1 MTYLKAT
8 ENFYKE
14 MAETPEKGLCCTT
27 SPVWK
32 LPDLR
37 VPAKMLEMNY
47 GCGTTVHPRDL
58 DDGMKILYVGI
69 GGGMELLQ
77 FAYFLREK
85 GAVIGVDVVP
95 EMIQAAREN
104 FMQAERLN
112 PWFRHEFIR
121 LEMGNTL
128 SLPVHDETVDLAA
141 QNCLF
146 NILKEEELKRALAE
160 MYRVLKPHGKL
171 VLSDPI
177 APEEIPAHL
186 KEDERL
192 RAMCLSGALTY
203 RRYLQLL
210 VETGFGTIEVRAR
223 RPYRMLDRKR
233 YGLEEDILLESIEVA
248 AIKDPIPADGPC
260 IFTGCAAIYFGEEK
274 FFDDR
279 KGHVLSRDIPFSV
292 CDKTAKALK
301 SLERMDIHVTGSTF
315 FYDGGGCC

>member
-1 MTYLKAT
+1 
-8 ENFYKE
+8 
-14 MAETPEKGLCCTT
+14 MAETPGKGLCCTT

-58 DDGMKILYVGI
+58 DDSMKILYVGI

-95 EMIQAAREN
+95 EMIRAAKEN
-104 FMQAERLN
+104 FMEAERLN
-112 PWFRHEFIR
+112 PWFRHDFVR

-146 NILKEEELKRALAE
+146 NILKEEDLKRALAE

-177 APEEIPAHL
+177 APGEIPAHL
-186 KEDERL
+186 KEDDRL

-203 RRYLQLL
+203 DRYLQLL

-223 RPYRMLDRKR
+223 RPYRMLDTKR
-233 YGLEEDILLESIEVA
+233 YGLEENILLESIEVA

-260 IFTGCAAIYFGEEK
+260 IFTGCAAIYFGGEK

-301 SLERMDIHVTGSTF
+301 SLERADIHVTGPTF

>member
-1 MTYLKAT
+1 
-8 ENFYKE
+8 
-14 MAETPEKGLCCTT
+14 
-27 SPVWK
+27 
-32 LPDLR
+32 
-37 VPAKMLEMNY
+37 
-47 GCGTTVHPRDL
+47 
-58 DDGMKILYVGI
+58 
-69 GGGMELLQ
+69 ME
-77 FAYFLREK
+77 
-85 GAVIGVDVVP
+85 
-95 EMIQAAREN
+95 
-104 FMQAERLN
+104 AERLN
-112 PWFRHEFIR
+112 PWFRHDFVR

-146 NILKEEELKRALAE
+146 NILKEEDLKRALAE

-177 APEEIPAHL
+177 APGEIPAHL
-186 KEDERL
+186 KEDDRL

-203 RRYLQLL
+203 DRYLRLL

-223 RPYRMLDRKR
+223 RPYRMLDTKR
-233 YGLEEDILLESIEVA
+233 YGLEENILLESIEVA
-248 AIKDPIPADGPC
+248 AIKDPIPADGSC
-260 IFTGCAAIYFGEEK
+260 IFTGCAAIYFGGEK

-301 SLERMDIHVTGSTF
+301 SLERADIHVTGPTF

>member
-1 MTYLKAT
+1 
-8 ENFYKE
+8 
-14 MAETPEKGLCCTT
+14 MAETPEKGLCCAT

-37 VPAKMLEMNY
+37 VPPKMLEMNY

-85 GAVIGVDVVP
+85 GAVIGVDAVP
-95 EMIQAAREN
+95 EMIQAARKN
-104 FMQAERLN
+104 FLEAERLN
-112 PWFRHEFIR
+112 PWFHHEFIR
-121 LEMGNTL
+121 LERGNTL
-128 SLPVHDETVDLAA
+128 SLPLHDGTVDLAA

-146 NILKEEELKRALAE
+146 NILKEDDLKKALAE
-160 MYRVLKPHGKL
+160 MYRVLKPRGKL

-177 APEEIPAHL
+177 APGEIPGHL
-186 KEDERL
+186 REDERL

-203 RRYLQLL
+203 NRYLQLL

-223 RPYRMLDRKR
+223 RPYRILDKKR
-233 YGLEEDILLESIEVA
+233 YGVEKDILLESIEVA
-248 AIKDPIPADGPC
+248 AFKDPMPSDGPC
-260 IFTGCAAIYFGEEK
+260 VFTGCSAIYFGEEK

-301 SLERMDIHVTGSTF
+301 SLGRADIHVTGPTF

>member
-1 MTYLKAT
+1 
-8 ENFYKE
+8 

-37 VPAKMLEMNY
+37 VPPKMLEMNY

-85 GAVIGVDVVP
+85 GAVIGVDAVP
-95 EMIQAAREN
+95 EMIRAAREN
-104 FMQAERLN
+104 FLEAERLN
-112 PWFRHEFIR
+112 PWFHHEFVR

-128 SLPVHDETVDLAA
+128 SLPLHDGTVDLAA

-146 NILKEEELKRALAE
+146 NILKEDDLKKALAE
-160 MYRVLKPHGKL
+160 MYRVLKPRGKL

-177 APEEIPAHL
+177 APGEIPERL
-186 KEDERL
+186 REDERL

-203 RRYLQLL
+203 NRYLRLL

-223 RPYRMLDRKR
+223 RPYRILDRKR
-233 YGLEEDILLESIEVA
+233 YGVEHDILLESIEVA
-248 AIKDPIPADGPC
+248 AIKDPIPLDGPC
-260 IFTGCAAIYFGEEK
+260 VFTGRSAIYFGEEK

-301 SLERMDIHVTGSTF
+301 SLERGDLHVTGPTF